1 MPSKKFFDSEF
12 VKQIG
17 KQMMKKDP
25 VVLSLSIN
33 RTDQQI
39 KDDFRRASLSL
50 RSADGEFLSLPGSTE

>member
-17 KQMMKKDP
+17 QQMMKKDP
-25 VVLSLSIN
+25 VVFNLSIN
-33 RTDQQI
+33 RTDHQI

-50 RSADGEFLSLPGSTE
+50 GSEDGQFLSLPGSTE

>member
-1 MPSKKFFDSEF
+1 MLSKKFFDSEF

-17 KQMMKKDP
+17 KKMIKKESA
-25 VVLSLSIN
+25 VLSLAIN

-50 RSADGEFLSLPGSTE
+50 LSENVSFYTYRG

>member
-17 KQMMKKDP
+17 KQMMKKESA
-25 VVLSLSIN
+25 VLSLAIN

-50 RSADGEFLSLPGSTE
+50 RSEDGQFLSL